1 MGGGG
6 GQNKADSVCELE
18 SILDSG
24 KNAIALSKSAKDSRI
39 LHDGTNSTNAAR
51 RQDFGDKNGALQ
63 DESRACVTADSSQQ
77 SPFLAQKPT
86 PEPSKAQ
93 STNKAKTHPFH
104 ITHIEPYPALLHSL
118 LKQSDIDS
126 PLTRILPHRLQEI
139 DICIFEELEAND
151 ILFIDS
157 THIAKINSDVN
168 RIFFEILPRLKRGV
182 YIHFHDIFYPFS
194 YPNDWLRDKNS
205 WNEAYVLRAFLS
217 FNSAFEIVFF
227 NTCLNH
233 LYKNEFAAALPLS
246 QKNTGGSLWLRKK

>member
-1 MGGGG
+1 M
-6 GQNKADSVCELE
+6 ELE
-18 SILDSG
+18 SGLCKPRAEISLER
-24 KNAIALSKSAKDSRI
+24 LSHKR
-39 LHDGTNSTNAAR
+39 
-51 RQDFGDKNGALQ
+51 GAGIH
-63 DESRACVTADSSQQ
+63 DSSPQAE
-77 SPFLAQKPT
+77 SL
-86 PEPSKAQ
+86 
-93 STNKAKTHPFH
+93 KTTPFH

-126 PLTRILPHRLQEI
+126 PFTRILPHRLQEI
-139 DICIFEELEAND
+139 DEKLFEELEAND

-205 WNEAYVLRAFLS
+205 WNEAYLLRAFLS
-217 FNSAFEIVFF
+217 FNPAFEIVFF

-233 LYKNEFAAALPLS
+233 LYKDEFAAALPLS
-246 QKNTGGSLWLRKK
+246 QKNTGGSLWLKKL

>member
-1 MGGGG
+1 M
-6 GQNKADSVCELE
+6 
-18 SILDSG
+18 
-24 KNAIALSKSAKDSRI
+24 
-39 LHDGTNSTNAAR
+39 HDGTNSTNAAR

-63 DESRACVTADSSQQ
+63 DESRARTWACVTADSPQQ
-77 SPFLAQKPT
+77 NKGYRSALADVSLESPFLAQNKRSTVSLEKPT

-93 STNKAKTHPFH
+93 STNKAKTTPFH

-126 PLTRILPHRLQEI
+126 PFTRILPHRLQEI
-139 DICIFEELEAND
+139 DIRIFEELEAND

-168 RIFFEILPRLKRGV
+168 RIFFEILPRLKSGV

-217 FNSAFEIVFF
+217 FNSVFEIVFF

-233 LYKNEFAAALPLS
+233 LYKDEFAAALPLS
-246 QKNTGGSLWLRKK
+246 QKNTGGSLWLRKL

>member
-1 MGGGG
+1 MGG

-18 SILDSG
+18 SILDSSEAMDCHDFD
-24 KNAIALSKSAKDSRI
+24 KSKSRNDNKKMDSSVSHSDSKIVELESGLCKPRAEI
-39 LHDGTNSTNAAR
+39 SLERLSHKR
-51 RQDFGDKNGALQ
+51 GAGI
-63 DESRACVTADSSQQ
+63 ADSSPQAE
-77 SPFLAQKPT
+77 SL
-86 PEPSKAQ
+86 
-93 STNKAKTHPFH
+93 KTTPFH

-126 PLTRILPHRLQEI
+126 HNTRILPHRLQEI

-168 RIFFEILPRLKRGV
+168 RIFFEILPRLKSGV

-217 FNSAFEIVFF
+217 FNSVFEIVFF

-233 LYKNEFAAALPLS
+233 LYKDEFAAALPLS